1 MHKLAT
7 RIIAVVFIIVAFT
20 PFLLPVYFLVQ
31 QKMIQF
37 SVHEALEEGSLQTI
51 TILRSDIT
59 WTRQEKEL
67 LLNGKLFD
75 VKNFTRSGDYL
86 TVTGLFDGKEDEL
99 NLQLKRSIQERSPV
113 NTGVENALVSFL
125 FQTLTTPPEN
135 NNTST
140 VLFNVNNYGFL
151 KSEKL
156 YSIYNS
162 ITSPPPKV

>member
-1 MHKLAT
+1 MQKLAT

-20 PFLLPVYFLVQ
+20 PLLLPVYFLVQ
-31 QKMIQF
+31 QKVIQF
-37 SVHEALEEGSLQTI
+37 NVHEALEEGTLQTI
-51 TILRSDIT
+51 TIHRSDIT

-75 VKNFTRSGDYL
+75 VKNFTCSGDYL
-86 TVTGLFDGKEDEL
+86 TVTGIFDGKEDEL
-99 NLQLKRSIQERSPV
+99 NLQLRRSVQERSPL
-113 NTGVENALVSFL
+113 NAPVENALVSFL

-135 NNTST
+135 INTST
-140 VLFNVNNYGFL
+140 VLSNLNNYGFL

-156 YSIYNS
+156 YSVYTS

>member
-1 MHKLAT
+1 MQKPGT
-7 RIIAVVFIIVAFT
+7 KIIAVVFIIVAFT

-31 QKMIQF
+31 QKVIQF
-37 SVHEALEEGSLQTI
+37 NVHEALEEGSLQTI
-51 TILRSDIT
+51 TINQSDIT

-75 VKNFTRSGDYL
+75 VKNFSRSGDYL
-86 TVTGLFDGKEDEL
+86 TVTGIFDGKEDEL
-99 NLQLKRSIQERSPV
+99 NLQLKRSVQERSPL
-113 NTGVENALVSFL
+113 NAAMENALVGFL
-125 FQTLTTPPEN
+125 FQTLTTPPDN
-135 NNTST
+135 INTST
-140 VLFNVNNYGFL
+140 VLFNLNNYGFL